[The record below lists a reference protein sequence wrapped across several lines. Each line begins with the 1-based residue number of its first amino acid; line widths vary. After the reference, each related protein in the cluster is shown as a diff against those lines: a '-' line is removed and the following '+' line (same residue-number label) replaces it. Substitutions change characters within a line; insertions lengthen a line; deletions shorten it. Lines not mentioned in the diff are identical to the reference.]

1 VTPLEVFLKVFHSY
15 KVLLL
20 SNIEIQLEES
30 KQRARA
36 QEAQALKER
45 VREAKQTTV
54 DDLTRGIINYKY
66 LGLDFEKSE
75 GENELR

>member
-1 VTPLEVFLKVFHSY
+1 VIPLEAFHSY

-75 GENELR
+75 GENELL

>member
-1 VTPLEVFLKVFHSY
+1 VITLEVYHSY

-36 QEAQALKER
+36 QETQALKEQ

>member
-1 VTPLEVFLKVFHSY
+1 MIPLEIFYSY

-30 KQRARA
+30 KQCARA
-36 QEAQALKER
+36 QDARALKER
-45 VREAKQTTV
+45 VGEAKQTTV

>member
-1 VTPLEVFLKVFHSY
+1 LVIPLEAFYSY
-15 KVLLL
+15 KLLLL

-45 VREAKQTTV
+45 VKEAKKTTV

>member
-1 VTPLEVFLKVFHSY
+1 MTNYELTIILKSI
-15 KVLLL
+15 
-20 SNIEIQLEES
+20 SCTSDIELEEA

-36 QEAQALKER
+36 AEARALKER
-45 VREAKQTTV
+45 VKEAKETTV

-66 LGLDFEKSE
+66 MGLDFEKSE

>member
-1 VTPLEVFLKVFHSY
+1 MIPLEAFHSY

-75 GENELR
+75 GENELL